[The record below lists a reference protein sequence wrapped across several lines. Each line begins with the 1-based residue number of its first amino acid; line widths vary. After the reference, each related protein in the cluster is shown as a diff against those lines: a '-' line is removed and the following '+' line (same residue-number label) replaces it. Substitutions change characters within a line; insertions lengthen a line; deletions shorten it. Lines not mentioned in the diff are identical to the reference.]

1 MLAPDNR
8 ALLLDAL
15 RPPPGHSLD
24 RAVATTFTL
33 DLETAL
39 MVPLAFAGFRFD
51 ENPDPIEIMESLR
64 RMSERLD
71 IFCQAGAISAARW
84 PSDLVALLE
93 KSIHEVR
100 RPRPNR
106 IFHPKVWA
114 LRLLDPAGNSSFR
127 LVVLSRNLTAHR
139 NWDTILWLDGQPQG
153 RRPNANNAPLGRL
166 IAALSDFTVGDLPQ
180 ERRDALGELAEDLR
194 RVHWELPEGAREVR
208 FHPIGIPGSRS
219 FPLGEHF
226 SGYRKLV
233 ISPFVRDGLIRRVL
247 TPRPGQKAALISRS
261 EELGTLQP
269 DTLENLDIFE
279 LDPASQLSVDEDG
292 EEKNRAFLTN
302 LHAKV
307 FVIEKARLAHLFVGS
322 ANATEGAFS
331 GNVELLCE
339 IVGQVAK
346 FGVDAFVGDDAPLRS
361 MLTPYIASETAEVDQ
376 TGSVGRALEGLLI
389 DIAGQVGFC
398 TTVNKQP
405 HGWIPRITATSEFP
419 QIPVSASV
427 TVAAHNRPAE
437 TYELHPGEPVE
448 IELSPRGIADITPFL
463 QLTASQRHE
472 GTIIERS
479 TVICSQLDGE
489 PDDRYHE
496 IFARQIDTP
505 EKFMRLLALL
515 MGFAT
520 GNVVASDG
528 GTGGSAGSWSTGTG
542 QGVLELLARALSE
555 NPESIDHLATIVE
568 HLRASASGMAV
579 LPPGWDD
586 VWVPAL
592 EARRAM
598 AEAVS

>member
-51 ENPDPIEIMESLR
+51 ETPDPVEIMEALR
-64 RMSERLD
+64 RTSERLD

-100 RPRPNR
+100 RPRSYR

-114 LRLLDPAGNSSFR
+114 LRLLGPAGEPSFR
-127 LVVLSRNLTAHR
+127 LVVLSRNLTASR
-139 NWDTILWLDGQPQG
+139 SWDTVLWLDGQPQG
-153 RRPNANNAPLGRL
+153 RRPSANNAPLGRL
-166 IAALSDFTVGDLPQ
+166 IAALSDFTVRNLPQ
-180 ERRDALGELAEDLR
+180 GRRDALAELGEDLR
-194 RVHWELPEGAREVR
+194 RVHWELPEGAREVH

-219 FPLGEHF
+219 FPIEEHF

-233 ISPFVRDGLIRRVL
+233 ISPFVRDGFVRRVL
-247 TPRPGQKAALISRS
+247 TPRPGQKAALISLG
-261 EELGTLQP
+261 EEFGTLQV
-269 DTLENLDIFE
+269 DTMESLDIYE
-279 LDPASQLSVDEDG
+279 LDPALQLSVDEDG
-292 EEKNRAFLTN
+292 EEESRAFLTN

-307 FVIEKARLAHLFVGS
+307 FAIERARLAHLFVGS
-322 ANATEGAFS
+322 ANATEAAFG
-331 GNVELLCE
+331 GNVEFLCE
-339 IVGQVAK
+339 IVGPAAK
-346 FGVDAFVGDDAPLRS
+346 FGVDALVGDDAPLRS
-361 MLTPYIASETAEVDQ
+361 MLTPYIASETPEVDQ
-376 TGSVGRALEGLLI
+376 TSTVGRALEGLLI
-389 DIAGQVGFC
+389 DVAGQVGFC
-398 TTVNKQP
+398 TTVNKQ
-405 HGWIPRITATSEFP
+405 HDGWIPRITASSEFP
-419 QIPVSASV
+419 QIPAGTSV
-427 TVAAHNRPAE
+427 TIAAHNRPTE
-437 TYELHPGEPVE
+437 TYDLHPGEPVE
-448 IELSPRGIADITPFL
+448 IQMSPREIADVTPFL
-463 QLTASQRHE
+463 RLTASQPDE
-472 GTIIERS
+472 GTVIERS
-479 TVICSQLDGE
+479 TVICSQLRGE

-515 MGFAT
+515 MGFAPGSVAT
-520 GNVVASDG
+520 GDG
-528 GTGGSAGSWSTGTG
+528 GMGGSTGSWSAGTG

-555 NPESIDHLATIVE
+555 NPDSIDHLAAIVE
-568 HLRASASGMAV
+568 HLRGSSSGMAV

-598 AEAVS
+598 LESVA